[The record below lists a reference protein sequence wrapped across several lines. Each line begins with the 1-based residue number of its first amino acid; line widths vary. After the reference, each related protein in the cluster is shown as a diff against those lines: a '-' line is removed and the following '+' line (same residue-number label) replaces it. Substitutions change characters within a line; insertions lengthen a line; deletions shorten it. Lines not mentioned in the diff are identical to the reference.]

1 MNAKVDFTY
10 LVRVWITVVS
20 VVNVGDSLQCF
31 IDNSLLPRRIYTLTP
46 DYGNPAFGRIYG
58 IFLFLLAALRLSCA
72 IDIHNKSLY
81 NLTFLSFALTFGNTF
96 LETVLYKTADVNF
109 TVLLNLTLSG
119 ISIPSLLLGF
129 KFVSEEPA
137 PDLESDKFLKKKQS

>member
-46 DYGNPAFGRIYG
+46 DYGKTCILYVEQFFCIKKLGLLSSLLLFLLVGNPAFGRIYG

-72 IDIHNKSLY
+72 IDIHNKR
-81 NLTFLSFALTFGNTF
+81 
-96 LETVLYKTADVNF
+96 
-109 TVLLNLTLSG
+109 
-119 ISIPSLLLGF
+119 
-129 KFVSEEPA
+129 
-137 PDLESDKFLKKKQS
+137 